1 MPGPLGVATMPY
13 AQISAK
19 ENQDTKPGLQYR
31 TSSKYIELHNCE
43 IDYNSSK
50 SGYGD
55 FSLTEPK
62 SPEYE
67 IIIKYDDAFEN
78 RYNEFMMREIG
89 DFVETDLIE
98 QSGLTPMSYEQYDNE
113 WYYNL
118 LAKRTHKKG
127 FLENVTGQLLGEAI
141 DAGESLVKSAYLGN
155 FYHTSLSQIKDQVKD
170 LMSGNL
176 FGTFN
181 AIQDYAEHAGTYTK
195 NDESIE
201 GKRLWEEPEQ

>member
-1 MPGPLGVATMPY
+1 MGIYLFNAPVYNLHGNMPGPLGAATMPY

-19 ENQDTKPGLQYR
+19 ENRDIKPGLQYR

-55 FSLTEPK
+55 FSLAEPK

-89 DFVETDLIE
+89 DFVETDLVE
-98 QSGLTPMSYEQYDNE
+98 QSGLTPASEEQYDNDG
-113 WYYNL
+113 YYNL

-127 FLENVTGQLLGEAI
+127 FLENATGQLLGEAI
-141 DAGESLVKSAYLGN
+141 DMGESLVKSVYLGN
-155 FYHTSLSQIKDQVKD
+155 FYKASLSQIKDQVKD

-176 FGTFN
+176 FGTVN
-181 AIQDYAEHAGTYTK
+181 AI
-195 NDESIE
+195 
-201 GKRLWEEPEQ
+201 